1 MPNLKIEAKKNYDSV
16 VQRNEH
22 AKNILKVLD
31 ENKNFLLLGH
41 TLPDADCISSLC
53 AWALIIVKLKKK
65 VSIYL
70 PGNVPEQ
77 IAYLLDICRYN
88 QISVFLDDI
97 PENLKVEA
105 IFILDTPKP
114 EMIDASPR
122 IWKLIESPDII
133 KAEIDHHLESDAS
146 SLTSEELRFVSSAS
160 STCELIAYLIYK
172 IGSKTDFVKKYETGV
187 LFTRNVILSILTGII
202 GDTKNGVRF
211 VSKRDKRMFNLFSK
225 SLESKLDE
233 LTIKN
238 SNNLANLEQVFDV
251 IQSLSL
257 NEKILIEEL
266 LENEIKRE
274 NISAV
279 ILDDDK
285 SRELINKTDDYSLF
299 VNTIK
304 DVTDILA
311 EHSGKTGLTMYLEEQ
326 EKRLYQIRI
335 RCSKSYNKI
344 DLRTILT
351 NLKIEN
357 GGGHPGAIGL
367 RIPPDAGL
375 SQKEIFDMIAREID
389 LLVSKV

>member
-146 SLTSEELRFVSSAS
+146 SLTAEELRFVSSAS

-172 IGSKTDFVKKYETGV
+172 IGSKTDFVKRYETGV

-225 SLESKLDE
+225 SLESKLDY
-233 LTIKN
+233 LVNKLKVKKFTLHIHPYVAAYVNQGMVSLKRKWQMKYGFGIKVIPN
-238 SNNLANLEQVFDV
+238 QNLAMLEYKFYDP
-251 IQSLSL
+251 
-257 NEKILIEEL
+257 KGEEIDMK
-266 LENEIKRE
+266 EEFEIK
-274 NISAV
+274 
-279 ILDDDK
+279 
-285 SRELINKTDDYSLF
+285 
-299 VNTIK
+299 
-304 DVTDILA
+304 
-311 EHSGKTGLTMYLEEQ
+311 
-326 EKRLYQIRI
+326 
-335 RCSKSYNKI
+335 
-344 DLRTILT
+344 
-351 NLKIEN
+351 
-357 GGGHPGAIGL
+357 
-367 RIPPDAGL
+367 
-375 SQKEIFDMIAREID
+375 
-389 LLVSKV
+389 